1 MMHHKPLQYTVYL
14 LYLHVCV
21 YVGVIQDLLYQSIT
35 YTCAHIGTT
44 SCYIYMYMYA
54 GYMHVNS
61 LLPLGVAFKLYTHS
75 HTDSGF
81 AKLKI

>member
-21 YVGVIQDLLYQSIT
+21 YVGVIQDLLDQSIDT
-35 YTCAHIGTT
+35 HVPIIISIT
-44 SCYIYMYMYA
+44 SCNIYMYN
-54 GYMHVNS
+54 MHVNS
-61 LLPLGVAFKLYTHS
+61 LLPLGVAFELYTHS